1 MLLTIFIMF
10 RHMHN
15 PLLFYFNN
23 LMVKEVNKM
32 NRTIYLCNCYNDCGC
47 VTTRTPQPTP
57 QNNNFFAAA
66 LNSTATPAL
75 GASGNVIF
83 NQVVYPNDNNLV
95 LNADGTITIN
105 VPGRYLIYYLAA
117 FDDAATEVSLALK
130 ANQNIIQQSNTNSA
144 TTSKTITGNTTIDV
158 RTVPTTISLSNN
170 NATSINY
177 IANATSA
184 NIFIANIQ

>member
-1 MLLTIFIMF
+1 
-10 RHMHN
+10 
-15 PLLFYFNN
+15 
-23 LMVKEVNKM
+23 M

-57 QNNNFFAAA
+57 QNNNFFVAT

-117 FDDAATEVSLALK
+117 FDVAATEVSLALK

-144 TTSKTITGNTTIDV
+144 TTSKTITGNTIIDI

-184 NIFIANIQ
+184 NIFIAKIQ